1 MRSRLRF
8 EKQSSIRAGLLAV
21 LVGGVWFSAGG
32 FAVDERA
39 LLGVGLVLSALSAGG
54 LALHLISSERQ
65 RHGRVEEALAS
76 QASFLESLVE
86 SMQAIASTVDLAE
99 ILELTRSE
107 AERLF
112 GGRAALLEPGE
123 NRRTAPAEN
132 VALIPLRTRE
142 AELGALRL
150 SRRDAFARGDM
161 VRARVLADF
170 AVRTYENARL
180 LAEAQVREAQ
190 RARLSDQLLTA
201 EQDERRR
208 LADHLHDTSV
218 QELAGVG
225 LLLDAAVASLDE
237 GKPDEGATI
246 LRRALDRQRSTIRGL
261 RDLSFSLE
269 PVVLRDQGLAP
280 AVQALALQLGLAQEM
295 KIETEIDA
303 GESLAEKAQAGLY
316 QFIRD
321 ALTQAITRGPP
332 QHATVRVGTSED
344 GGIEAVVGDDGP
356 REKRVRNF
364 EVLAERANALNG
376 RFDVEQGATTGTT
389 VRVTLPPY
397 VAQS

>member
-8 EKQSSIRAGLLAV
+8 EKQSSIRAALLAV
-21 LVGGVWFSAGG
+21 LVGGVWFSAAG
-32 FAVDERA
+32 FAIDEA
-39 LLGVGLVLSALSAGG
+39 PLLGIGLVLSALSAGG

-65 RHGRVEEALAS
+65 RHGRIEEALAS

-86 SMQAIASTVDLAE
+86 SMQAIASTVEPAE

-112 GGRAALLEPGE
+112 SARAVLLEPGE
-123 NRRTAPAEN
+123 NRRNAPAED
-132 VALIPLRTRE
+132 VALIPLRTRDT
-142 AELGALRL
+142 ELGTLRL
-150 SRRDAFARGDM
+150 ARRGTFTRGDT

-170 AVRTYENARL
+170 AVRAYENARL
-180 LAEAQVREAQ
+180 LDEAQVREAQ

-237 GKPDEGATI
+237 GKPDEAATI
-246 LRRALDRQRSTIRGL
+246 LRRALDRQRTTIRGL

-295 KIETEIDA
+295 KIETEIHA

-321 ALTQAITRGPP
+321 ALTQAIMRGPP
-332 QHATVRVGTSED
+332 QRATVTVGTSED
-344 GGIEAVVGDDGP
+344 GGIEAVVTDDGP

-364 EVLAERANALNG
+364 EVLAERANTLNG
-376 RFDVEQGATTGTT
+376 RFEVEQGATGGTT
-389 VRVTLPPY
+389 VRVTLPSY

>member
-8 EKQSSIRAGLLAV
+8 EKQSSIRAALLAV
-21 LVGGVWFSAGG
+21 LVGGVWFSAAG
-32 FAVDERA
+32 FAIDERP
-39 LLGVGLVLSALSAGG
+39 LLGVGLVLSALGAGG
-54 LALHLISSERQ
+54 LALNLISSERQ
-65 RHGRVEEALAS
+65 RHERVEEELAG
-76 QASFLESLVE
+76 QANFLESLVE
-86 SMQAIASTVDLAE
+86 SMQAIASSNDPRE
-99 ILELTRSE
+99 ILEITRHE

-112 GGRAALLEPGE
+112 GARAALLEPGE
-123 NRRTAPAEN
+123 RRRSAPAEN
-132 VALIPLRTRE
+132 VALIPLATRDT
-142 AELGALRL
+142 ELGALRIA
-150 SRRDAFARGDM
+150 RHDEFARGDM
-161 VRARVLADF
+161 VRARVLGDF

-237 GKPDEGATI
+237 GKTEEAATI

-280 AVQALALQLGLAQEM
+280 AVQALALQHGLAQEM
-295 KIETEIDA
+295 KIETDIEAAD
-303 GESLAEKAQAGLY
+303 SLAEKAQAGLY

-321 ALTQAITRGPP
+321 ALSQAVMRGPP
-332 QHATVRVGTSED
+332 QHAVVRVGASED
-344 GGIEAVVGDDGP
+344 GGIEAVVSDDGP

-376 RFDVEQGATTGTT
+376 RFEVEQGDAGGTT

>member
-1 MRSRLRF
+1 MQSRLRF
-8 EKQSSIRAGLLAV
+8 EKQSSIRAALLAV

-39 LLGVGLVLSALSAGG
+39 LLGAGLVLSALSAGG

-65 RHGRVEEALAS
+65 RHERIQETLAS

-86 SMQAIASTVDLAE
+86 SMQAIASSNDPDE
-99 ILELTRSE
+99 ILEITRRE

-112 GGRAALLEPGE
+112 GARVSLLGPGE
-123 NRRTAPAEN
+123 RRGSAPAEN
-132 VALIPLRTRE
+132 VALIPLHTRE
-142 AELGALRL
+142 QELGALRL
-150 SRRDAFARGDM
+150 ARRDTFARGDT

-170 AVRTYENARL
+170 AVRTLENARL

-225 LLLDAAVASLDE
+225 LLLDAVVASLDD
-237 GKPDEGATI
+237 GRSDEAATI

-261 RDLSFSLE
+261 RDLSFNLE

-280 AVQALALQLGLAQEM
+280 AVHALALQHGLAQKM
-295 KIETEIDA
+295 KIETEVDPGDA
-303 GESLAEKAQAGLY
+303 LAEKAQAGLY

-321 ALTQAITRGPP
+321 ALAQAIMRGPP
-332 QHATVRVGTSED
+332 QHAVVRVGASED
-344 GGIEAVVGDDGP
+344 GGIEAVVTDDGP
-356 REKRVRNF
+356 REKRLGNF

-376 RFDVEQGATTGTT
+376 RFEVEQGETDGTT
-389 VRVTLPPY
+389 VRVTLPAY

>member
-1 MRSRLRF
+1 MQSRLRF
-8 EKQSSIRAGLLAV
+8 EKQSSIRAALLAV

-39 LLGVGLVLSALSAGG
+39 LLGTGLVLSALSAGG
-54 LALHLISSERQ
+54 LALQLISSERQ
-65 RHGRVEEALAS
+65 RHERIQEALAG

-86 SMQAIASTVDLAE
+86 SMQAIASTNDPDR
-99 ILELTRSE
+99 ILEITRSE

-112 GGRAALLEPGE
+112 GARVALLDPGE
-123 NRRTAPAEN
+123 SRPAAPAEN
-132 VALIPLRTRE
+132 VALIPLRERE
-142 AELGALRL
+142 TELGALRL
-150 SRRDAFARGDM
+150 ARRDTFARGDM
-161 VRARVLADF
+161 VRVRVLADF
-170 AVRTYENARL
+170 AVRAHENARL

-237 GKPDEGATI
+237 GKSEEAATI

-280 AVQALALQLGLAQEM
+280 AVQALAQQLGLAQEM
-295 KIETEIDA
+295 KIETQVDA
-303 GESLAEKAQAGLY
+303 GEALAEKAQAGLY

-321 ALTQAITRGPP
+321 ALAQAIMRGPP
-332 QHATVRVGTSED
+332 RHAVVRVGLSAE
-344 GGIEAVVGDDGP
+344 GGIEAVVSDDGP
-356 REKRVRNF
+356 REKRLGNF
-364 EVLAERANALNG
+364 EVLAERANTLNG
-376 RFDVEQGATTGTT
+376 RFEVEQGETDGTT
-389 VRVTLPPY
+389 VRVTLPAY

>member
-8 EKQSSIRAGLLAV
+8 EKQSSIRAALLAV
-21 LVGGVWFSAGG
+21 LVGGVWFSTAG
-32 FAVDERA
+32 FAIDERP
-39 LLGVGLVLSALSAGG
+39 LLGVGLVLSALGAGG
-54 LALHLISSERQ
+54 LALNLISSERQ
-65 RHGRVEEALAS
+65 RHERVEEELAG
-76 QASFLESLVE
+76 QANFLESFVE
-86 SMQAIASTVDLAE
+86 AIASTNDRGE
-99 ILELTRSE
+99 ILEITRRE

-112 GGRAALLEPGE
+112 GARAALLEPGE
-123 NRRTAPAEN
+123 RRRSAPAEN
-132 VALIPLRTRE
+132 VALIPLTTRDT
-142 AELGALRL
+142 ELGALRIA
-150 SRRDAFARGDM
+150 RHDEFARGDM
-161 VRARVLADF
+161 VRARVLGDF

-225 LLLDAAVASLDE
+225 LLLDATVASLDE
-237 GKPDEGATI
+237 GKTDEAATI

-280 AVQALALQLGLAQEM
+280 AVQALALQHGLAQEM
-295 KIETEIDA
+295 KIETDIDA
-303 GESLAEKAQAGLY
+303 ADSLAEKAQAGLY

-321 ALTQAITRGPP
+321 ALSQAVMRGPP
-332 QHATVRVGTSED
+332 QHAVVRVGASED
-344 GGIEAVVGDDGP
+344 GGIEAVVSDDGP

-376 RFDVEQGATTGTT
+376 RFEVEQGEAGGTT

>member
-1 MRSRLRF
+1 MQSRLRF
-8 EKQSSIRAGLLAV
+8 EKQSSIRAALLAV

-39 LLGVGLVLSALSAGG
+39 LLGAGLVLSALSAGG

-65 RHGRVEEALAS
+65 RHERIQEALAS

-86 SMQAIASTVDLAE
+86 SMQAIAATNDPDE
-99 ILELTRSE
+99 ILEITRRE

-112 GGRAALLEPGE
+112 GARVALLDPGE
-123 NRRTAPAEN
+123 SRPSAPAEN

-142 AELGALRL
+142 TELGALRL
-150 SRRDAFARGDM
+150 ARRDTFARGDT

-170 AVRTYENARL
+170 AVRTLENARL

-237 GKPDEGATI
+237 GRSEEGATI

-280 AVQALALQLGLAQEM
+280 AVQALALQHGLAQEM
-295 KIETEIDA
+295 KIETEVDA
-303 GESLAEKAQAGLY
+303 GEALAEKAQAGLY

-321 ALTQAITRGPP
+321 ALAQAIMRGPP
-332 QHATVRVGTSED
+332 QHAVVRVGVSQD
-344 GGIEAVVGDDGP
+344 GGIEAVVSDDGP

-376 RFDVEQGATTGTT
+376 RFEVEQGETDGTT
-389 VRVTLPPY
+389 VRVTLPAY

>member
-1 MRSRLRF
+1 MQSRLRF
-8 EKQSSIRAGLLAV
+8 EKQSSIRAALLAV

-32 FAVDERA
+32 FAFDERL
-39 LLGVGLVLSALSAGG
+39 LLGLGLVLSALSAGG

-65 RHGRVEEALAS
+65 RHERVEGELAG

-86 SMQAIASTVDLAE
+86 SMQAIASTLDPDE
-99 ILELTRSE
+99 ILELTRRE

-112 GGRAALLEPGE
+112 GARAALLEPGE
-123 NRRTAPAEN
+123 ARRSAPAEN
-132 VALIPLRTRE
+132 VALIPLATRDT
-142 AELGALRL
+142 ELGSLRL
-150 SRRDAFARGDM
+150 ARQDTFARGDV

-180 LAEAQVREAQ
+180 LEEAKVREAQ
-190 RARLSDQLLTA
+190 RARLSEQLLTA

-218 QELAGVG
+218 QELSGVG

-237 GKPDEGATI
+237 GKPEEGATI

-261 RDLSFSLE
+261 RDLSFNLE

-280 AVQALALQLGLAQEM
+280 AVQALALQHGLAQEM
-295 KIETEIDA
+295 KIETEIDSA
-303 GESLAEKAQAGLY
+303 DSLAEKAQAGLY

-321 ALTQAITRGPP
+321 ALAQAIMRGPP
-332 QHATVRVGTSED
+332 QHAVVRVGASED
-344 GGIEAVVGDDGP
+344 GSIEAVVSDDGP
-356 REKRVRNF
+356 REKRLGNF
-364 EVLAERANALNG
+364 EVLAERAAALNG
-376 RFDVEQGATTGTT
+376 RFDVEQGESAGTT

>member
-8 EKQSSIRAGLLAV
+8 EKRSSTRAALLAV
-21 LVGGVWFSAGG
+21 LVGGVWFSAAG

-39 LLGVGLVLSALSAGG
+39 LLGVGLILSALSAGG
-54 LALHLISSERQ
+54 LAINLISSERE
-65 RHGRVEEALAS
+65 RHGRAEEALAS

-86 SMQAIASTVDLAE
+86 SMQAIASTHDPAE

-112 GGRAALLEPGE
+112 GARVALLAPGE
-123 NRRTAPAEN
+123 QRPAAPAEN

-142 AELGALRL
+142 AELGTLRVA
-150 SRRDAFARGDM
+150 RREAFAREDE

-190 RARLSDQLLTA
+190 RARLSEQLLTA

-225 LLLDAAVASLDE
+225 LLLDAAVASLDA
-237 GKPDEGATI
+237 GKPEDAATV

-280 AVQALALQLGLAQEM
+280 AVQALAHQLGLAEEM
-295 KIETEIDA
+295 QIETEIDP
-303 GESLAEKAQAGLY
+303 GERLAEKAQAGLY

-321 ALTQAITRGPP
+321 ALVQAIMRGPP
-332 QHATVRVGTSED
+332 RNAVVRVGASED
-344 GGIEAVVGDDGP
+344 GGLEAVVSDDGP

-376 RFDVEQGATTGTT
+376 RFEVEQGEAYGTT
-389 VRVTLPPY
+389 VRVTFPAY

>member
-1 MRSRLRF
+1 MLWRLRF
-8 EKQSSIRAGLLAV
+8 EKQSSIRGALLAA
-21 LVGGVWFSAGG
+21 LVGGVWFSAAG
-32 FAVDERA
+32 FAVDERP
-39 LLGVGLVLSALSAGG
+39 LLGLGLVLSALSAGG

-65 RHGRVEEALAS
+65 RHERIEEALS
-76 QASFLESLVE
+76 GQASFLESLVE
-86 SMQAIASTVDLAE
+86 SMQAIASTNDPSE
-99 ILELTRSE
+99 ILETTRRE

-123 NRRTAPAEN
+123 SRPAAPAEN
-132 VALIPLRTRE
+132 VAVVPLATRD

-150 SRRDAFARGDM
+150 ARRDTFVRGDAM
-161 VRARVLADF
+161 RARVLADF

-180 LAEAQVREAQ
+180 LAEAQVREAD
-190 RARLSDQLLTA
+190 RARLSEQLVTA

-225 LLLDAAVASLDE
+225 LLLDAATASLEE
-237 GKPDEGATI
+237 GKTDEAATI
-246 LRRALDRQRSTIRGL
+246 LGRALERQRMTIRGL

-269 PVVLRDQGLAP
+269 PVILRDQGLAP
-280 AVQALALQLGLAQEM
+280 ALEALTQQLGLAQRM
-295 KIETEIDA
+295 KIETEIDGA
-303 GESLAEKAQAGLY
+303 ETLAEKAQTGLY

-321 ALTQAITRGPP
+321 ALNQAVMRGPP
-332 QHATVRVGTSED
+332 EHAVVRVRRNDE
-344 GGIEAVVGDDGP
+344 GGIEAVVTDDGP

-364 EVLAERANALNG
+364 EVLAERANTLNG
-376 RFDVEQGATTGTT
+376 RFDVEQGDEAGTM
-389 VRVTLPPY
+389 VRVTLPGY